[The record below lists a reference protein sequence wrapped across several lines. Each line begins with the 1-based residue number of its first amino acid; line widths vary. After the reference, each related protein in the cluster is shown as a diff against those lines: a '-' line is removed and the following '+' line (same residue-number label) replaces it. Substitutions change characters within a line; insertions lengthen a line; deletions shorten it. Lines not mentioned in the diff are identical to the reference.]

1 MTKNNGLTERQATVA
16 ELRRQGLTQQEIAER
31 LGVVRQTVGAD
42 CAVIANVVDDNP
54 LVQKAR
60 LDTVNL
66 AGKAVSKYR
75 RSLDRDDRDSFA
87 VATNVLKTVG
97 ALRERVEI
105 EHNHQVH
112 TAEEFN
118 DRFTNAL
125 RLAGQRPEEA
135 EVVEDSDE

>member
-1 MTKNNGLTERQATVA
+1 MADTVSKRQVEIKQLSDSGLSREDIASRLNISPRTVYR
-16 ELRRQGLTQQEIAER
+16 EL
-31 LGVVRQTVGAD
+31 
-42 CAVIANVVDDNP
+42 NVVNSVIEDSEV
-54 LVQKAR
+54 VQRARVDVINLSDKAVDR
-60 LDTVNL
+60 YRTSLDT
-66 AGKAVSKYR
+66 K
-75 RSLDRDDRDSFA
+75 DRDSFA